1 MNNFIFK
8 TFIEDWENVKDAK
21 VRDKYGK
28 LAGIVGILSNTLLC
42 IMKIL
47 VGLFPAAL
55 QSWQMRS

>member
-8 TFIEDWENVKDAK
+8 TFIKDWENVKDAK

-42 IMKIL
+42 IM
-47 VGLFPAAL
+47 
-55 QSWQMRS
+55 